1 MEMHFCYME
10 SENLIQHNQQLIRNY
25 FNEVWN
31 KGNIDLLD
39 ELISPA
45 YLNHSSSVQDPL
57 PGPAG
62 LKPIVIAMRI
72 AFPDLHYL
80 IEDLIITEDRVVAR
94 VKMMGT
100 HTGDFFGIPPTNKK
114 ISVNQINIEYIEN
127 GRISQHWRIT
137 DENTMMHQLGLR

>member
-1 MEMHFCYME
+1 MNT
-10 SENLIQHNQQLIRNY
+10 NLIQHNQLLIRNY

-39 ELISPA
+39 ELLNPG
-45 YLNHSSSVQDPL
+45 YLNHSSSFPDSP
-57 PGPAG
+57 PGPAA
-62 LKPIVIAMRI
+62 LKPIVIAMRV
-72 AFPDLHYL
+72 AFPDLNYT
-80 IEDLIITEDRVVAR
+80 IQDLIITDNRIVAR
-94 VKMMGT
+94 VKMTGT

-137 DENTMMHQLGLR
+137 DENAMMQQLGLR